1 MSRTSDYI
9 KEMSDKDPEFAKL
22 VEKAKKNMLDEVKDN
37 KNVK

>member
-22 VEKAKKNMLDEVKDN
+22 VEEAKEHMLNELKER
-37 KNVK
+37 KL

>member
-22 VEKAKKNMLDEVKDN
+22 VEEAKEHMLDEVREGKVD
-37 KNVK
+37 K